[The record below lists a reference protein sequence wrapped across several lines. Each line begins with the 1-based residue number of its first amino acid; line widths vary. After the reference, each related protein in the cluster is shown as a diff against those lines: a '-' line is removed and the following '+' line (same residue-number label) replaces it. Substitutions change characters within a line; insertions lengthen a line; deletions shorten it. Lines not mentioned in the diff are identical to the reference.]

1 MAGIIM
7 RGIVPK
13 FPEAQQLMMRPR
25 SCEGGLVMTIT
36 IQPSNEPIMNV
47 SRTLTGI
54 NHILTKLSY
63 VTLSAKRLPI
73 SEGLNT

>member
-1 MAGIIM
+1 MS
-7 RGIVPK
+7 RFV
-13 FPEAQQLMMRPR
+13 PEAQQLMMRPR

-54 NHILTKLSY
+54 NHLQCKSSFSL
-63 VTLSAKRLPI
+63 
-73 SEGLNT
+73 